1 MRLPTSASPLRPGEP
16 LLEVHVYVR
25 SEGFMQKINTT
36 HVSGLAVAAVALVV
50 FSLAG
55 CSAAPAAPEPI
66 VGGSTPTTS
75 ASTPVSTPRP
85 GEAAISTDH
94 VCGQVSTL
102 ATLEDNTVAGFSA
115 GVVPVDEYVAQ
126 MNVVAVGY
134 EHVLVNDSAVGDRV
148 ADAVAFLK
156 TAGPSADGVRF
167 DHDSAGW
174 QSAVSAVAFECNSA
188 GSSIAVLADFGG

>member
-1 MRLPTSASPLRPGEP
+1 
-16 LLEVHVYVR
+16 
-25 SEGFMQKINTT
+25 MQKINTT
-36 HVSGLAVAAVALVV
+36 HASGLAVSVAALLV
-50 FSLAG
+50 FTLAG
-55 CSAAPAAPEPI
+55 CSPAPAAPEPI
-66 VGGSTPTTS
+66 AGGSTPTTS

-102 ATLEDNTVAGFSA
+102 ATLEANTVAGFSA

-126 MNVVAVGY
+126 MNLVAVGY
-134 EHVLVNDSAVGDRV
+134 EHVLVNDSDVGDRV

-156 TAGPSADGVRF
+156 TAAPSADGARF

-174 QSAVSAVAFECNSA
+174 QSAVSAVGFECNSA
-188 GSSIAVLADFGG
+188 GSSIAVLAEFGG